1 MILAIK
7 PPGSALQAAA
17 FVLAVAGAVA
27 AIAPAP
33 AHGQEGPR
41 SVAVYTALNNALET
55 QPSGKPV
62 RWSDPRTGEAG
73 TIVVEPAVMRAPKV
87 PCRGYT
93 RTMEVGGS
101 VVSRISGTGCRL
113 AHKSWSLTERP
124 PERVASRPKAASTRP
139 ERAEPAKPAFTL
151 TPPERKPVLIFATL
165 PTPSGN

>member
-1 MILAIK
+1 MILAMK

-17 FVLAVAGAVA
+17 FVLAAAGAVT
-27 AIAPAP
+27 AIAP
-33 AHGQEGPR
+33 AHGQDGPR
-41 SVAVYTALNNALET
+41 SVAVYTALNTALET

-93 RTMEVGGS
+93 RTTEVGGS

-124 PERVASRPKAASTRP
+124 PERVASRPKAVNTRP

-151 TPPERKPVLIFATL
+151 APPERKPVLIVATL